1 MFKRE
6 EIENKEKYVYI
17 LKTGPAAAV
26 FKGARLSFQRKLS
39 KFKRFQGDKAINFC
53 G

>member
-17 LKTGPAAAV
+17 LKTGPTVAV
-26 FKGARLSFQRKLS
+26 FKGAKRKLS